1 MEETAEVKAVLEDGF
16 PSEAAVQELHHRIRS
31 SRVVPLVQRLE
42 PDLGRRRRRPPALRH
57 RGRRASVGARGP
69 PGVGAEVDDGG
80 RRSQLLPRGGRA
92 LARVFPVVGDLVR
105 RRLVLRLLHPPRR
118 VASLVLVRAAV
129 VEPAEGLSARIGQSI
144 ATTEWNGL
152 SALMSA

>member
-1 MEETAEVKAVLEDGF
+1 MEETAEAKAVLEDGF

-31 SRVVPLVQRLE
+31 SRVV

-152 SALMSA
+152 S